1 MQPIDTED
9 VSTLELRPN
18 TPSSVEDLV
27 GRIADLVLERQSLR
41 ARAAGPTILEL
52 NRVALV
58 LAHHELS
65 AALISR
71 HYPPKA
77 DAAAEAAA

>member
-1 MQPIDTED
+1 MQPIDTDD

-41 ARAAGPTILEL
+41 AGVADSSLLEL

-58 LAHHELS
+58 RAHHDLS

-71 HYPPKA
+71 HCPPKA